1 MVAKEGEKI
10 LYYSPGACKSWSYYF
25 LESDVFPLKKYQF
38 GEIDVWGPKAPEPYL
53 TLQYGNWRTLA
64 YQQQEDHLSP
74 GERNRIPFTLTGKDL
89 EPARP
94 TGPLRD
100 RVEGVS

>member
-10 LYYSPGACKSWSYYF
+10 LYYSPGARKRWSYYF
-25 LESDVFPLKKYQF
+25 LENDVFPLKKYRF
-38 GEIDVWGPKAPEPYL
+38 GEIDVWEPKAPEPYL

-64 YQQQEDHLSP
+64 YQQQEGHLTS
-74 GERNRIPFTLTGKDL
+74 GERSRIPFTPTEKDL

-100 RVEGVS
+100 REGS